1 MRLAQRFIAVVAACG
16 VSIGALGA
24 GLAVTSGEAMA
35 SERDDQVARRD
46 QAATKRQQLE
56 AQLGG
61 IDRELAEVYLRLEDV
76 REQLPSARA
85 DLETAQAELAV
96 AKREHEQ
103 ATNRLAVAEEELE
116 KIQDQVRQSDEESQE
131 VSAAITGLA
140 QDVYRNGDT
149 GSPLL
154 IAMTSQSTADITQ
167 RAATAQ
173 TMARTQS
180 RAMETARTSLA
191 FEKNRSARQTA
202 VTERITRLKEQAAE
216 SEAAAQRWQ
225 DTATQ
230 KYNALQELEA
240 TEAVRAADVEAIRG
254 QAEQQMAEWN
264 QVYSS
269 AQAEIARIDAENRR
283 RQLQYQQSQQSSGG
297 SSGGS
302 SGSSASSGGSVNTG
316 GIFGYPLPS
325 RYPITSGFGY
335 RYHPVLGT
343 RRLHAGTDIGAPCG
357 TPILATANGA
367 VTAATYHHSA
377 GNFVRLNYGM
387 IGGSSYQ
394 TVYMHMSGFNVYSG
408 QSVKRGQVIGYVG
421 TTGRSTG
428 CHLHYEMHI
437 NGQVVNPA
445 PYL

>member
-1 MRLAQRFIAVVAACG
+1 MRLAQRFLAVVVACG

-24 GLAVTSGEAMA
+24 GVAVTSSDAVA

-76 REQLPSARA
+76 REQLPGARA
-85 DLETAQAELAV
+85 DLETAQAELAA

-103 ATNRLAVAEEELE
+103 AANRLAVAEEELE
-116 KIQDQVRQSDEESQE
+116 NIKDQVRQSDEDSQE

-167 RAATAQ
+167 RASTAQ

-225 DTATQ
+225 DTAAE
-230 KYNALQELEA
+230 KYNTLQELEA

-254 QAEQQMAEWN
+254 QAEQQMSEWN

-269 AQAEIARIDAENRR
+269 AQAEISRIDAENRR
-283 RQLQYQQSQQSSGG
+283 RQLQYQQSQQSSAG
-297 SSGGS
+297 SSG
-302 SGSSASSGGSVNTG
+302 GSSASSGGGSVSTG
-316 GIFGYPLPS
+316 RTFGYPLPS

-357 TPILATANGA
+357 TPVLATANGA

-394 TVYMHMSGFNVYSG
+394 TVYMHLSGFNVYNG

-437 NGQVVNPA
+437 NGQVVNAA